1 MELLV
6 AEPLVLAAVTGG
18 EGVDGAIQS
27 SAPIATITTAG
38 RSLFKSTF
46 A

>member
-18 EGVDGAIQS
+18 EGVDGAMLS
-27 SAPIATITTAG
+27 SAPMTTMRIAT
-38 RSLFKSTF
+38 SFPCKE
-46 A
+46 